1 MFSTNRHLSS
11 FHRITAVFGVAL
23 VLLLTVLAASP
34 ELHAWVHGHGEAT
47 QHAGRDKAPVGDADH
62 ACAVTLFASGVS
74 LLLAFFL
81 VFLARVLDRNQTLFS
96 SDWLIVTRPH
106 YWLVPSHAPPVG
118 LN

>member
-1 MFSTNRHLSS
+1 MFNLNRQPSS
-11 FHRITAVFGVAL
+11 FHRITAVLGVAL
-23 VLLLTVLAASP
+23 VLLLSVLAASP
-34 ELHAWVHGHGEAT
+34 ELHAWVHGPQEAA
-47 QHAGRDKAPVGDADH
+47 QHTGPDHAPVGDADH
-62 ACAVTLFASGVS
+62 ECAVTLFASGVS

-81 VFLARVLDRNQTLFS
+81 VLLARVLNRNQALFS

>member
-1 MFSTNRHLSS
+1 MFSNNRNPSS
-11 FHRITAVFGVAL
+11 FHRLAAVLSVAM

-34 ELHAWVHGHGEAT
+34 ELHAWVHGPEEMV
-47 QHAGRDKAPVGDADH
+47 QHNGSGHEPVGDADH
-62 ACAVTLFASGVS
+62 ECAVTLFASGIS

-81 VFLARVLDRNQTLFS
+81 VLLARVLIRNQALLS
-96 SDWLIVTRPH
+96 GDWLIVSRPH

>member
-1 MFSTNRHLSS
+1 MFKASRQSST

-23 VLLLTVLAASP
+23 VLLLNVLAAGP
-34 ELHAWVHGHGEAT
+34 ELHAWVHGPQDAAK
-47 QHAGRDKAPVGDADH
+47 HAGPEHAPVGDADH
-62 ACAVTLFASGVS
+62 ECAVTIFAGGVS

-81 VFLARVLDRNQTLFS
+81 VLLARVSIRNQALLS
-96 SDWLIVTRPH
+96 SDWRIVTRPH

>member
-1 MFSTNRHLSS
+1 MFSLNRQSSS

-23 VLLLTVLAASP
+23 VLLLSVLAASP
-34 ELHAWVHGHGEAT
+34 ELHAWVHGHEGAA
-47 QHAGRDKAPVGDADH
+47 QHTSPVDAPVGDADH

-81 VFLARVLDRNQTLFS
+81 VLLARVLIRSHALRS